1 MRQLSTFDAGHD
13 DLIHDIVY
21 DYYGTK
27 LITVSSDQRIKV
39 WETDE
44 GGAWVLNDAWKAHDS
59 SVVKA
64 SWAHPEFGQVFAS
77 CSFDR
82 TIKVWE
88 EQEQEQRHGG
98 RRWAERATLTES
110 RGSVHDIE
118 FAPNHLGLKLATSGA
133 DGILRIYE
141 AMDVVNLS
149 AWTLMEEFEI
159 VSGGSKESDGIYCLS
174 WCQSRMEPQ
183 MLVVGCGRENSA
195 KIYRI
200 DSHGKWMP
208 FEALFGHG
216 DTVCDV
222 AWAPT
227 MGRNYHLI
235 ATACKDGH
243 VRIFKLTEDTTRPGA
258 VVPHGL
264 QSRKQFRVYMV
275 ADFDSNGSEAWRVEW
290 NITGTILSSSS
301 DDGKVRLWKA
311 SYLNDW
317 KLISTICAEQTD
329 ATSTAK

>member
-82 TIKVWE
+82 TIKSSVMVVE
-88 EQEQEQRHGG
+88 DGQSELLLLR
-98 RRWAERATLTES
+98 S

-118 FAPNHLGLKLATSGA
+118 FANHLGLKLVYSLFNYFGEATLPPLEQMGFYV
-133 DGILRIYE
+133 YE
-141 AMDVVNLS
+141 AMDVVNLCL
-149 AWTLMEEFEI
+149 TLMEEFEI

-208 FEALFGHG
+208 FEALFGRRY
-216 DTVCDV
+216 C
-222 AWAPT
+222 
-227 MGRNYHLI
+227 L
-235 ATACKDGH
+235 
-243 VRIFKLTEDTTRPGA
+243 
-258 VVPHGL
+258 
-264 QSRKQFRVYMV
+264 
-275 ADFDSNGSEAWRVEW
+275 
-290 NITGTILSSSS
+290 
-301 DDGKVRLWKA
+301 
-311 SYLNDW
+311 
-317 KLISTICAEQTD
+317 
-329 ATSTAK
+329 